1 MTATLPAATVR
12 AATAVAAEL
21 TARMPA
27 QAAAAWV
34 HAGALTQHA
43 IGNGLVNEQ
52 GSLPATLAALAEAHP
67 ALAGLAEPQVNPAL
81 TVPVPELTA
90 VEQLWREHS
99 ILDAPYR
106 TDGRLLGDLYQALSA
121 EARKSRA
128 LCQTPQFVSDLLW
141 DLTVPDAVHTFGPGI
156 QLIDPSCGTG
166 HMLVE
171 AAIRLPGATRARPR
185 DFEQA
190 LDAVH
195 GVDLDPYAAQI
206 ARYRLLALTC
216 QYGGRRWSAAQAPR
230 DLTIHVA
237 AADSLLDESEPLLQR
252 GRYHVVLANPPYI
265 TVKDPQVNAAIRAR
279 YRQSCHGRYS
289 LALPF
294 MQLMNELMV
303 PGGYCAQLTANSFM
317 KREFGRPFIEQYLPA
332 YDLTWVIDTSGA
344 YIPGHGTPTVILA
357 HRNQPPTRDTV
368 TTIQGV
374 RGEPTQPADPARG
387 VVWAAIRQAVDNT
400 LSARRFAAGAAA
412 WAAANAPTA
421 DAGPGPDRPAAA
433 APGPAPARPVF
444 RQPSLL
450 ELIDP
455 EPARTQNGPASARV
469 RHGRGGRPARR
480 ARPADCPPPTTQ

>member
-1 MTATLPAATVR
+1 MSAALPAATVR
-12 AATAVAAEL
+12 AAAAVAAEL
-21 TARMPA
+21 AVQMPA

-34 HAGALTQHA
+34 HAGALVQHA
-43 IGNGLVNEQ
+43 VGNGLVDER
-52 GSLPATLAALAEAHP
+52 GSLPATLTALAEAHP
-67 ALAGLAEPQVNPAL
+67 VLAGLADPQVNPAL
-81 TVPVPELTA
+81 VVPAAELGG
-90 VEQLWREHS
+90 VEQLWNEHS

-106 TDGRLLGDLYQALSA
+106 TDGRLLGDLYQALSG

-141 DLTVPDAVHTFGPGI
+141 DLTVPDAVDTFGPDI
-156 QLIDPSCGTG
+156 RIIDPACGTG

-171 AAIRLPGATRARPR
+171 AAIRLPGAAGHRPL
-185 DFEQA
+185 DFERS

-206 ARYRLLALTC
+206 ARYRLLALAC
-216 QYGGRRWSAAQAPR
+216 RHGGRQWSAAQAPR
-230 DLTIHVA
+230 DLPIHVA
-237 AADSLLDESEPLLQR
+237 AADSLLDETEPLLQR
-252 GRYHVVLANPPYI
+252 GHYHVVLANPPYI

-279 YRQSCHGRYS
+279 YRQTCHGKYS

-317 KREFGRPFIEQYLPA
+317 KREFGRPFVEQYLPA

-357 HRNQPPTRDTV
+357 HRNQAPTRDTV
-368 TTIQGV
+368 TAIQGV
-374 RGEPTQPADPARG
+374 RGEPAQPADPARG
-387 VVWAAIRQAVDNT
+387 VVWTAIRQAVDNT

-412 WAAANAPTA
+412 WAAAQVPAA
-421 DAGPGPDRPAAA
+421 HAEQDPDRPAAS
-433 APGPAPARPVF
+433 APARPMY

-450 ELIDP
+450 DLLQ
-455 EPARTQNGPASARV
+455 EPTRRQAVEPVRV
-469 RHGRGGRPARR
+469 HRR
-480 ARPADCPPPTTQ
+480 KSR